1 MKDDSNQPLRIP
13 RHIGVIMDG
22 NGRWAKK
29 RFLPRG
35 VGHKFGMEN
44 MVKLLEGAF
53 DMGVEYFTVYALS
66 TENLSRPKEELD
78 GLYNLFRNYFTGYID
93 KLIKKG
99 VAFRAIGDISALP
112 EDIVRLIRN
121 AEEKSSVN
129 KGKILNM
136 ALNYGSRA
144 EIVYAVNK
152 AVEAG
157 TKVTEESFSSMLY
170 TGGQPDPD
178 LIIRTGGEV
187 RLSNFLMWQ
196 ASYAELYFTD
206 AYFPDFSV
214 AELKKAIAEYSA
226 RHRRFGKTQ
235 EQIDSVGA
243 KD

>member
-1 MKDDSNQPLRIP
+1 MKNNSKEPLHIP

-29 RFLPRG
+29 RLLPRG
-35 VGHKFGMEN
+35 VGHKAGMEN

-66 TENLSRPKEELD
+66 TENLSRPKEELE
-78 GLYNLFRNYFTGYID
+78 GLYSLFRNYFTGYINT
-93 KLIKKG
+93 LIKKG

-112 EDIVRLIRN
+112 RDVVALIKG
-121 AEEKSSVN
+121 AEERSAVN

-144 EIVYAVNK
+144 EIVRAVNI
-152 AVEAG
+152 AVEN
-157 TKVTEESFSSMLY
+157 KQPVTEESFSSLLY
-170 TGGQPDPD
+170 TGDEPDPD
-178 LIIRTGGEV
+178 LIIRTGGEI

-206 AYFPDFSV
+206 TYFPDFSV
-214 AELKKAIAEYSA
+214 NELKKAIEEYSS

-235 EQIDSVGA
+235 EQIDS
-243 KD
+243 KE